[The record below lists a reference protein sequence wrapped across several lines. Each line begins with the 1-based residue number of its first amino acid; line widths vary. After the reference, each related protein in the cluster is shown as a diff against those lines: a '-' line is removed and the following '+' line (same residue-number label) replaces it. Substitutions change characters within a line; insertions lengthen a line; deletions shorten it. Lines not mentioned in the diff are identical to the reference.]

1 MLSNGFSVNQL
12 STGNQESYQEVVL
25 SVSGAVVGAIVVVVV
40 VVVVV
45 VGVVLC
51 LARNRCWRSLRRR
64 RIRSRLRRSALCMLA
79 WLSVGVGAASTL
91 LAAVVRTAFALVTIR
106 MGLLPLIAMICLMRS
121 QLDLAK
127 VKLHGVAP
135 ES

>member
-45 VGVVLC
+45 VAGVVLY

-79 WLSVGVGAASTL
+79 WLSVGVGAAM